1 MKLIPL
7 YLVQTKTS
15 FLMNR
20 SIKKV
25 AILGSGI
32 MGSRIACH
40 FANIG
45 VQVLLLDIVP
55 KELTAEEQAKGLLLD
70 SPLVKNRIV
79 NLAFQQ
85 TLRSKPA
92 SLYHAKFA
100 ANIQL
105 GNFDDHLSDITD
117 ADWIMEVVV
126 ENLAIKKSLY
136 DRVEQF
142 RKAGTLITS
151 NTSGI
156 PIHLMAEGRS
166 ADFQAHFCGTHFFN
180 PPRYLR
186 LLEIIPTPKT
196 DPAVIEFLLTYGET
210 QLGKATVLCKDT
222 PAFIANRIG
231 VYSMMQTMKVVEEL
245 GLSVEQVDKLTS
257 KVVGRPKSGTFRLS
271 DVVGLDTTVHVA
283 NNLLAALTE
292 DESKSI
298 FELPSM
304 MQKLMANKW
313 LGDKTGQGFYKKTKD
328 EKGKTVILSLDLKT
342 FEYRAAE
349 RVSFETLERSKAV
362 DNLTDRFELLLNG
375 KDLAGEFYRKTILDG
390 FRYASNRVPE
400 IADDL
405 VKIDQAICA
414 GFGWEMGVFETWDAI
429 GVEKANA
436 MMAELGLNPAP
447 WVSEMLALGHSTFYK
462 TAGGKRLY
470 YDLASKS
477 YQAIPGQEK
486 QISLQILKPTNT
498 VFKNDDAPLIGL
510 SDGIVGLEFHSK
522 MNTMG
527 QGVLEGLACAIETA
541 EKDFRGLVIGN
552 ESNEA
557 FSAGAN
563 LGMLYMF
570 GIEKKFD
577 EVNQMI
583 ATFQESM
590 MRVRY
595 SSIPVVVAP
604 HTLAL
609 GGGCEINLHADKIV
623 AHSGLYMGLVEVGV
637 GLIPAGGGTKE
648 MALRMGDARRSGDVE
663 LNRLQQAF
671 MNIATAKVSTSAH
684 EALEMNYLRTQDRIV
699 LNRSQVISEAK
710 KEAMLLAEAGYVQKN
725 RRSDVWVE
733 GKQGLALFKA
743 GIQGMLMG
751 RYISEHDA
759 LIANKLAFA
768 ICGGDLDAPQQV
780 TEQYLLDLEREA
792 FLSLTGEQKTM
803 ERIGSLLSGG
813 KPLRN

>member
-1 MKLIPL
+1 
-7 YLVQTKTS
+7 
-15 FLMNR
+15 MNR

-45 VQVLLLDIVP
+45 VQVLLLDIAP
-55 KELTAEEQAKGLLLD
+55 KELNAEEEAKGLSLE

-85 TLRSKPA
+85 TLKSKPA
-92 SLYHAKFA
+92 SLYQAGFA

-105 GNFDDHLSDITD
+105 GNFDDNLSGIAD

-126 ENLAIKKSLY
+126 ENLAIKRSLY

-142 RKAGTLITS
+142 RKEGTLITS

-196 DPAVIEFLLTYGET
+196 DPAVVEFLLAYGET

-283 NNLLAALTE
+283 NNLNAALTE

-304 MQKLMANKW
+304 MQKLMDNKW

-328 EKGKTVILSLDLKT
+328 DKGKTIILSLDLQT
-342 FEYRAAE
+342 FEYRAAQ

-362 DNLTDRFELLLNG
+362 DQLADRFALLLAG
-375 KDLAGEFYRKTILDG
+375 QDLAGEFYRKTILDG

-436 MMAELGLNPAP
+436 MMADLGLSPAP

-462 TAGGKRLY
+462 TEGGKRLY

-477 YQAIPGQEK
+477 YQVIPGQEK
-486 QISLQILKPTNT
+486 QISLSILKPTNT
-498 VFKNDDAPLIGL
+498 VFKNDDAHIIDLG
-510 SDGIVGLEFHSK
+510 DGIVGLEFHSK

-527 QGVLEGLACAIETA
+527 QGVLEGLAYAIETA

-623 AHSGLYMGLVEVGV
+623 AHSELYMGLVEVGV

-648 MALRMGDARRSGDVE
+648 MALRMGDARRTGDVE

-710 KEAMLLAEAGYVQKN
+710 KEAILLAEAGYVQKN

-759 LIANKLAFA
+759 LIGNKLAFA
-768 ICGGDLDAPQQV
+768 ICGGDLDAPQMV

-803 ERIGSLLSGG
+803 DRIGSLLSGG

>member
-1 MKLIPL
+1 
-7 YLVQTKTS
+7 
-15 FLMNR
+15 MNR

-40 FANIG
+40 FANVG
-45 VQVLLLDIVP
+45 VQVLLLDIAP
-55 KELTAEEQAKGLLLD
+55 KELNAEEQAKGLSLD

-79 NLAFQQ
+79 HSAFQQ
-85 TLRSKPA
+85 TLKSKPA
-92 SLYHAKFA
+92 SLYQTGFA

-105 GNFDDHLSDITD
+105 GNFDDNLSGISD
-117 ADWIMEVVV
+117 ADWIMEVIV

-196 DPAVIEFLLTYGET
+196 DPAVVEFLLAYGET
-210 QLGKATVLCKDT
+210 QLGKTTVLCKDT

-283 NNLLAALTE
+283 NNLHAALTD

-313 LGDKTGQGFYKKTKD
+313 LGDKTGQGFYKKTRD
-328 EKGKTVILSLDLKT
+328 DKGKTVILSLDLKT
-342 FEYRAAE
+342 FEYGAQQ

-362 DNLTDRFELLLNG
+362 DQLADRFALLLAG
-375 KDLAGEFYRKTILDG
+375 QDLAGEFYRKTILDG

-436 MMAELGLNPAP
+436 MMADLGLNPAP
-447 WVSEMLALGHSTFYK
+447 WVTEMLALGHTSFYK
-462 TAGGKRLY
+462 TEGGKRLY
-470 YDLASKS
+470 YDLSSKA

-486 QISLQILKPTNT
+486 QISLQILKSTNT
-498 VFKNDDAPLIGL
+498 VFQNDDAHLIDLG
-510 SDGIVGLEFHSK
+510 DGIVGLEFHSK

-527 QGVLEGLACAIETA
+527 QGVLEGLAHAIETA

-623 AHSGLYMGLVEVGV
+623 AHAELYMGLVEVGV

-648 MALRMGDARRSGDVE
+648 MALRMGDARRTGDVE

-671 MNIATAKVSTSAH
+671 MNIATARVSTSAY

-710 KEAMLLAEAGYVQKN
+710 KEAILLAEAGYVQKN

-803 ERIGSLLSGG
+803 DRIGSLLSGG

>member
-1 MKLIPL
+1 
-7 YLVQTKTS
+7 
-15 FLMNR
+15 MNR

-45 VQVLLLDIVP
+45 VQVLLLDIAP
-55 KELTAEEQAKGLLLD
+55 KELSAEEAAKGLTLE
-70 SPLVKNRIV
+70 SPAVRNRIV
-79 NLAFQQ
+79 NSAFQQ
-85 TLRSKPA
+85 TLKSKPA
-92 SLYHAKFA
+92 SLYQAGFA
-100 ANIQL
+100 ANIQV
-105 GNFDDHLSDITD
+105 GNFEDNLSGISD

-126 ENLAIKKSLY
+126 ENLAIKKSIY
-136 DRVEQF
+136 ERVEQF
-142 RKAGTLITS
+142 RQPGTLITS

-196 DPAVIEFLLTYGET
+196 DASVIDFLLAYGET
-210 QLGKATVLCKDT
+210 QLGKTTVLCKDT

-245 GLSVEQVDKLTS
+245 GLTVEQVDKLTS

-283 NNLLAALTE
+283 NNLHAALTH

-298 FELPSM
+298 FALPSM
-304 MQKLMANKW
+304 MQKLIENKW

-328 EKGKTVILSLDLKT
+328 DKGKTVILSLDLQT
-342 FEYRAAE
+342 FEYRAAQ
-349 RVSFETLERSKAV
+349 RVSFETLERSKAI
-362 DNLTDRFELLLNG
+362 DNLADRFALLLAG
-375 KDLAGEFYRKTILDG
+375 QDLAGEFYRKTILDG

-436 MMAELGLNPAP
+436 MMAELGLTPAP
-447 WVSEMLALGHSTFYK
+447 WVTEMLALGHATFYK
-462 TAGGKRLY
+462 IEGGKRLY
-470 YDLASKS
+470 YDLVTKS
-477 YQAIPGQEK
+477 YQVIPGQEK
-486 QISLQILKPTNT
+486 QISLSILKPTNT
-498 VFKNDDAPLIGL
+498 VFKNDDAHLIDLG
-510 SDGIVGLEFHSK
+510 DGIVGLEFHSK

-527 QGVLEGLACAIETA
+527 QGVLEGLAYAIETA

-577 EVNQMI
+577 EVNHMI

-623 AHSGLYMGLVEVGV
+623 AHAELYMGLVEVGV

-710 KEAMLLAEAGYVQKN
+710 KEAILLAEAGYVQKN

-768 ICGGDLDAPQQV
+768 ICGGDLDAPQMV

-803 ERIGSLLSGG
+803 DRIGSLLSGG

>member
-1 MKLIPL
+1 MRVNLIKLLKQI
-7 YLVQTKTS
+7 S

-45 VQVLLLDIVP
+45 VQVLLLDIAP
-55 KELTAEEQAKGLLLD
+55 KELNAEEEAKGLSLE

-85 TLRSKPA
+85 TLKSKPA
-92 SLYHAKFA
+92 SLYQAGFA

-105 GNFDDHLSDITD
+105 GNFDDNLSGIVD

-126 ENLAIKKSLY
+126 ENLAIKRSLY

-142 RKAGTLITS
+142 RKEGTLITS

-196 DPAVIEFLLTYGET
+196 DPAVVEFLLAYGET

-283 NNLLAALTE
+283 NNLNAALTE

-304 MQKLMANKW
+304 MQKLMDNKW

-328 EKGKTVILSLDLKT
+328 DKGKTVILSLDLQT
-342 FEYRAAE
+342 FEYRAAQ

-362 DNLTDRFELLLNG
+362 DQLADRFALLLAG
-375 KDLAGEFYRKTILDG
+375 QDLAGEFYRKTILDG

-436 MMAELGLNPAP
+436 MMADLGLSPAP
-447 WVSEMLALGHSTFYK
+447 WVKEMLALGHSTFYK
-462 TAGGKRLY
+462 TEGGKRLY
-470 YDLASKS
+470 YNLASKS
-477 YQAIPGQEK
+477 YQVIPGQEK
-486 QISLQILKPTNT
+486 QISLSILKPTNT
-498 VFKNDDAPLIGL
+498 VFKNDDAHIIDLG
-510 SDGIVGLEFHSK
+510 DGIVGLEFHSK

-527 QGVLEGLACAIETA
+527 QGVLEGLAYAIETA

-623 AHSGLYMGLVEVGV
+623 AHSELYMGLVEVGV

-648 MALRMGDARRSGDVE
+648 MALRMGDARRAGDVE

-710 KEAMLLAEAGYVQKN
+710 KEAILLAEAGYVQKN

-803 ERIGSLLSGG
+803 DRIGSLLSGG

>member
-1 MKLIPL
+1 
-7 YLVQTKTS
+7 
-15 FLMNR
+15 MNR

-45 VQVLLLDIVP
+45 VQVLLLDIAP
-55 KELTAEEQAKGLLLD
+55 KELSAEEVAKGLTLE
-70 SPLVKNRIV
+70 SPAVRNRIV
-79 NLAFQQ
+79 NAAFQQ
-85 TLRSKPA
+85 TLKSKPA
-92 SLYHAKFA
+92 SLYQSGFA
-100 ANIQL
+100 TNIQV
-105 GNFDDHLSDITD
+105 GNFEDNLSNISDV
-117 ADWIMEVVV
+117 DWIMEVVV

-142 RKAGTLITS
+142 RTPGTLITS

-196 DPAVIEFLLTYGET
+196 DPSVIEFLLAYGET

-245 GLSVEQVDKLTS
+245 GLTVEQVDKLTS

-283 NNLLAALTE
+283 NNLNATLTS

-304 MQKLMANKW
+304 MQKLIDNKW

-328 EKGKTVILSLDLKT
+328 DKGKTVILSLDLQT
-342 FEYRAAE
+342 FEYRAAQ

-362 DNLTDRFELLLNG
+362 DQLADRFALLLAG
-375 KDLAGEFYRKTILDG
+375 QDLAGEFYRKTILDG

-436 MMAELGLNPAP
+436 MMADMGLTPAP
-447 WVSEMLALGHSTFYK
+447 WVQEMLSLGHSTFYK
-462 TAGGKRLY
+462 IEGGKRLY
-470 YDLASKS
+470 YDIASKS
-477 YQAIPGQEK
+477 YQVIPGQEK

-498 VFKNDDAPLIGL
+498 VFKNDDAHIIDLG
-510 SDGIVGLEFHSK
+510 DGIVGLEFHSK

-527 QGVLEGLACAIETA
+527 QGVLEGLAYAIETA

-577 EVNQMI
+577 EVNHMI

-623 AHSGLYMGLVEVGV
+623 AHSELYMGLVEVGV

-648 MALRMGDARRSGDVE
+648 MALRMGDARRAGDVE

-710 KEAMLLAEAGYVQKN
+710 KEAILLAEAGYVQKN

-768 ICGGDLDAPQQV
+768 ICGGDLDAPQMV

-803 ERIGSLLSGG
+803 DRIGSLLSGG

>member
-1 MKLIPL
+1 
-7 YLVQTKTS
+7 
-15 FLMNR
+15 
-20 SIKKV
+20 
-25 AILGSGI
+25 

-45 VQVLLLDIVP
+45 VQVLLLDIAP
-55 KELTAEEQAKGLLLD
+55 KELSAEEAAKGLTLE
-70 SPLVKNRIV
+70 SPAVRNRIV
-79 NLAFQQ
+79 NAAFQQ
-85 TLRSKPA
+85 TLKSKPA
-92 SLYHAKFA
+92 SLYQAGFA
-100 ANIQL
+100 ANIQV
-105 GNFDDHLSDITD
+105 GNFEDNLSGISD

-126 ENLAIKKSLY
+126 ENLAIKKSIY
-136 DRVEQF
+136 ERVEQF
-142 RKAGTLITS
+142 RQPGTLITS

-196 DPAVIEFLLTYGET
+196 DASVIDFLLAYGET
-210 QLGKATVLCKDT
+210 QLGKTTVLCKDT

-245 GLSVEQVDKLTS
+245 GLTVEQVDKLTS

-283 NNLLAALTE
+283 NNLHATLSN

-298 FELPSM
+298 FALPSM
-304 MQKLMANKW
+304 MQKLIENKW

-328 EKGKTVILSLDLKT
+328 DKGKTVILSLDLQT
-342 FEYRAAE
+342 FEYRAAQ
-349 RVSFETLERSKAV
+349 RVSFETLERSKAI
-362 DNLTDRFELLLNG
+362 DNLADRFALLLAG
-375 KDLAGEFYRKTILDG
+375 QDLAGEFYRKTILDG

-429 GVEKANA
+429 GVEKANS
-436 MMAELGLNPAP
+436 MMAELGLTPAP
-447 WVSEMLALGHSTFYK
+447 WVTEMLALGHSTFYK
-462 TAGGKRLY
+462 IEGGKRLY

-477 YQAIPGQEK
+477 YQVIPGQEK
-486 QISLQILKPTNT
+486 QISLSILKPTNT
-498 VFKNDDAPLIGL
+498 VFKNDDAHIIDLG
-510 SDGIVGLEFHSK
+510 DGIVGLEFHSK

-527 QGVLEGLACAIETA
+527 QGVLEGLAYAIETA

-577 EVNQMI
+577 EVNHMI

-623 AHSGLYMGLVEVGV
+623 AHSELYMGLVEVGV

-710 KEAMLLAEAGYVQKN
+710 KEAILLAEAGYVQKN

-768 ICGGDLDAPQQV
+768 ICGGDLDAPQMV

-803 ERIGSLLSGG
+803 DRIGSLLSGG

>member
-1 MKLIPL
+1 
-7 YLVQTKTS
+7 
-15 FLMNR
+15 MNR

-45 VQVLLLDIVP
+45 VQVLLLDIAP
-55 KELTAEEQAKGLLLD
+55 KELSAEEAAKGLTLE
-70 SPLVKNRIV
+70 SPAVRNRIV
-79 NLAFQQ
+79 NAAFQQ
-85 TLRSKPA
+85 TLKSKPA
-92 SLYHAKFA
+92 SLYQAGFA
-100 ANIQL
+100 ANIQV
-105 GNFDDHLSDITD
+105 GNFEDNLSGISD

-126 ENLAIKKSLY
+126 ENLAIKKSIY
-136 DRVEQF
+136 ERVEQF
-142 RKAGTLITS
+142 RQLGTLITS

-196 DPAVIEFLLTYGET
+196 DASVIDFLLAYGET
-210 QLGKATVLCKDT
+210 QLGKTTVLCKDT

-245 GLSVEQVDKLTS
+245 GLTVEQVDKLTS

-283 NNLLAALTE
+283 NNLHATLSN

-298 FELPSM
+298 FALPSM
-304 MQKLMANKW
+304 MQKLIENKW

-328 EKGKTVILSLDLKT
+328 DKGKTVILSLDLQT
-342 FEYRAAE
+342 FEYRAAQ
-349 RVSFETLERSKAV
+349 RVSFETLERSKAI
-362 DNLTDRFELLLNG
+362 DNLADRFALLLAG
-375 KDLAGEFYRKTILDG
+375 QDLAGEFYRKTILDG

-436 MMAELGLNPAP
+436 MMAELGLTPAP
-447 WVSEMLALGHSTFYK
+447 WVTEMLALGHSTFYK
-462 TAGGKRLY
+462 IEGGKRLY

-477 YQAIPGQEK
+477 YQVIPGQEK
-486 QISLQILKPTNT
+486 QISLSILKPTNT
-498 VFKNDDAPLIGL
+498 VFKNDDAHIIDLG
-510 SDGIVGLEFHSK
+510 DGIVGLEFHSK

-527 QGVLEGLACAIETA
+527 QGVLEGLAYAIETA

-577 EVNQMI
+577 EVNHMI

-623 AHSGLYMGLVEVGV
+623 AHSELYMGLVEVGV

-710 KEAMLLAEAGYVQKN
+710 KEAILLAEVGYVQKN

-768 ICGGDLDAPQQV
+768 ICGGDLDAPQMV

-803 ERIGSLLSGG
+803 DRIGSLLSGG

>member
-1 MKLIPL
+1 
-7 YLVQTKTS
+7 
-15 FLMNR
+15 
-20 SIKKV
+20 
-25 AILGSGI
+25 

-45 VQVLLLDIVP
+45 VQVLLLDIAP
-55 KELTAEEQAKGLLLD
+55 KELSAEEAAKGLTLE
-70 SPLVKNRIV
+70 SPAVRNRIV
-79 NLAFQQ
+79 NAAFQQ
-85 TLRSKPA
+85 TLKSKPA
-92 SLYHAKFA
+92 SLYQAGFA

-105 GNFDDHLSDITD
+105 GNFEDNLSNISD

-142 RKAGTLITS
+142 RTAGTLITS

-196 DPAVIEFLLTYGET
+196 DSSVIDFLLAYGET
-210 QLGKATVLCKDT
+210 QLGKTTVLCKDT

-245 GLSVEQVDKLTS
+245 GLTVEQVDKLTS

-283 NNLLAALTE
+283 NNLHATLTS

-304 MQKLMANKW
+304 MQKLIENKW

-328 EKGKTVILSLDLKT
+328 DKGKTLILSLDLQT
-342 FEYRAAE
+342 FEYRAAQ
-349 RVSFETLERSKAV
+349 RVSFETLERSKSI
-362 DNLTDRFELLLNG
+362 DNLADRFALLLAG
-375 KDLAGEFYRKTILDG
+375 QDLAGEFYRKTILDG

-436 MMAELGLNPAP
+436 MMADLGLSPAP
-447 WVSEMLALGHSTFYK
+447 WVTEMLALGHTTFYK
-462 TAGGKRLY
+462 IEGGKRLF

-477 YQAIPGQEK
+477 YQVIPGQEK
-486 QISLQILKPTNT
+486 QISLSILKPTNT
-498 VFKNDDAPLIGL
+498 VFKNDDAHLIDLG
-510 SDGIVGLEFHSK
+510 DGIVGLEFHSK

-527 QGVLEGLACAIETA
+527 QGVLEGLAYAIETA

-577 EVNQMI
+577 EVNHMI

-623 AHSGLYMGLVEVGV
+623 AHSELYMGLVEVGV

-648 MALRMGDARRSGDVE
+648 MALRMGDARRTGDVE

-710 KEAMLLAEAGYVQKN
+710 KEAILLAEAGYVQKN

-759 LIANKLAFA
+759 LIANKLAYA
-768 ICGGDLDAPQQV
+768 ICGGDLDAPQMV

-803 ERIGSLLSGG
+803 DRIGSLLSGG

>member
-1 MKLIPL
+1 
-7 YLVQTKTS
+7 
-15 FLMNR
+15 MNR

-45 VQVLLLDIVP
+45 VQVLLLDIAP
-55 KELTAEEQAKGLLLD
+55 KELNAEEEAKGLSLE

-85 TLRSKPA
+85 TLKSKPA
-92 SLYHAKFA
+92 SLYQAGFA

-105 GNFDDHLSDITD
+105 GNFDDNLSGIVD

-126 ENLAIKKSLY
+126 ENLAIKRSLY

-142 RKAGTLITS
+142 RTAGTLITS

-196 DPAVIEFLLTYGET
+196 DPAVVEFLLAYGET

-245 GLSVEQVDKLTS
+245 GLTVEQVDKLTS

-283 NNLLAALTE
+283 NNLNAALTE

-304 MQKLMANKW
+304 MQKLMDNKW

-328 EKGKTVILSLDLKT
+328 DKGKTVILSLDLQT
-342 FEYRAAE
+342 FEYRAAQ
-349 RVSFETLERSKAV
+349 RVSFETLERSKAI
-362 DNLTDRFELLLNG
+362 DNLADRFALLLAG
-375 KDLAGEFYRKTILDG
+375 QDLAGEFYRKTILDG

-436 MMAELGLNPAP
+436 MMAELGLSPAP
-447 WVSEMLALGHSTFYK
+447 WVKEMLALGHSTFYK
-462 TAGGKRLY
+462 TEGGKRLY

-477 YQAIPGQEK
+477 YQVIPGQEK
-486 QISLQILKPTNT
+486 QISLSILKPTNT
-498 VFKNDDAPLIGL
+498 VFKNDDAHIIDLG
-510 SDGIVGLEFHSK
+510 DGIVGLEFHSK

-527 QGVLEGLACAIETA
+527 QGVLEGLAYAIETA

-623 AHSGLYMGLVEVGV
+623 AHSELYMGLVEVGV

-648 MALRMGDARRSGDVE
+648 MALRMGDARRTGDVE

-710 KEAMLLAEAGYVQKN
+710 KEAILLAEAGYVQKN

-768 ICGGDLDAPQQV
+768 ICGGDLDAPQMV

-803 ERIGSLLSGG
+803 DRIGSLLSGG

>member
-1 MKLIPL
+1 
-7 YLVQTKTS
+7 
-15 FLMNR
+15 
-20 SIKKV
+20 
-25 AILGSGI
+25 

-45 VQVLLLDIVP
+45 VQVLLLDIAP
-55 KELTAEEQAKGLLLD
+55 KELSAEEAAKGLTLE
-70 SPLVKNRIV
+70 SPAVRNRIV
-79 NLAFQQ
+79 NAAFQQ
-85 TLRSKPA
+85 TLKSKPA
-92 SLYHAKFA
+92 SLYQAGFA
-100 ANIQL
+100 ANIQV
-105 GNFDDHLSDITD
+105 GNFEDNLSGISD

-126 ENLAIKKSLY
+126 ENLAIKKSIY
-136 DRVEQF
+136 ERVEQF
-142 RKAGTLITS
+142 RQPGTLITS

-196 DPAVIEFLLTYGET
+196 DPSVIDFLLAYGET
-210 QLGKATVLCKDT
+210 QLGKTTVLCKDT

-245 GLSVEQVDKLTS
+245 GLTVEQVDKLTS

-283 NNLLAALTE
+283 NNLHAALTH

-298 FELPSM
+298 FALPSM
-304 MQKLMANKW
+304 MQKLIENKW

-328 EKGKTVILSLDLKT
+328 DKGKTVILSLDLQT
-342 FEYRAAE
+342 FEYRAAQ
-349 RVSFETLERSKAV
+349 RVSFETLERSKAI
-362 DNLTDRFELLLNG
+362 DNLADRFALLLAG
-375 KDLAGEFYRKTILDG
+375 QDLAGEFYRKTILDG

-429 GVEKANA
+429 GVEKAIA
-436 MMAELGLNPAP
+436 MMAELGLTPAP
-447 WVSEMLALGHSTFYK
+447 WVTEMLALGHATFYK
-462 TAGGKRLY
+462 IEGGKRLY
-470 YDLASKS
+470 YDLATKS
-477 YQAIPGQEK
+477 YQVIPGQEK
-486 QISLQILKPTNT
+486 QISLSILKPTNT
-498 VFKNDDAPLIGL
+498 VFKNDDAHLIDLG
-510 SDGIVGLEFHSK
+510 DGIVGLEFHSK

-527 QGVLEGLACAIETA
+527 QGVLEGLAHAIETA

-577 EVNQMI
+577 EVNHMI

-623 AHSGLYMGLVEVGV
+623 AHSELYMGLVEVGV

-710 KEAMLLAEAGYVQKN
+710 KEAILLAEAGYVQKN

-768 ICGGDLDAPQQV
+768 ICGGDLDAPQMV

-803 ERIGSLLSGG
+803 DRIGSLLSGG

>member
-1 MKLIPL
+1 
-7 YLVQTKTS
+7 
-15 FLMNR
+15 MNR

-45 VQVLLLDIVP
+45 VQVLLLDIAP
-55 KELTAEEQAKGLLLD
+55 KELNAEEEAKGLSLD
-70 SPLVKNRIV
+70 SHLVKNRIV

-85 TLRSKPA
+85 TLKSKPA
-92 SLYHAKFA
+92 SLYQAGFA

-105 GNFDDHLSDITD
+105 GNFDDNLPGISD

-142 RKAGTLITS
+142 RKDGTLITS

-196 DPAVIEFLLTYGET
+196 DSSVVEFLLAYGET
-210 QLGKATVLCKDT
+210 QLGKTTVLCKDT

-283 NNLLAALTE
+283 NNLSATLTE

-304 MQKLMANKW
+304 MQKLMDNKW

-328 EKGKTVILSLDLKT
+328 EKGKTVILSLDLQT
-342 FEYRAAE
+342 FEYRAAQ

-362 DNLTDRFELLLNG
+362 DQLADRFALLLAG
-375 KDLAGEFYRKTILDG
+375 QDLAGEFYRKTILDG

-400 IADDL
+400 IADDF
-405 VKIDQAICA
+405 VKIDQAICS

-436 MMAELGLNPAP
+436 MMADLGITPAP
-447 WVSEMLALGHSTFYK
+447 WVTEMLANGHSTFYK
-462 TAGGKRLY
+462 TEGGKRLY
-470 YDLASKS
+470 YDLVSKS

-486 QISLQILKPTNT
+486 QISLHILKPTNT
-498 VFKNDDAPLIGL
+498 VFKNDDAHIIDLGE
-510 SDGIVGLEFHSK
+510 GIVGLEFHSK

-527 QGVLEGLACAIETA
+527 QGVLEGLAYAIETA

-570 GIEKKFD
+570 GIEKKFN

-623 AHSGLYMGLVEVGV
+623 AHSELYMGLVEVGV

-648 MALRMGDARRSGDVE
+648 MALRMGDARRTGDVE

-671 MNIATAKVSTSAH
+671 MNIATAKVSTSAY

-710 KEAMLLAEAGYVQKN
+710 KEAILLAEAGYVQKT

-803 ERIGSLLSGG
+803 DRIGSLLSGG

>member
-1 MKLIPL
+1 
-7 YLVQTKTS
+7 
-15 FLMNR
+15 MNR

-45 VQVLLLDIVP
+45 VQVLLLDIAP
-55 KELTAEEQAKGLLLD
+55 KELNAEEEAKGLSLE

-85 TLRSKPA
+85 TLKSKPA
-92 SLYHAKFA
+92 SLYQAGFA

-105 GNFDDHLSDITD
+105 GNFDDNLSGIVD

-126 ENLAIKKSLY
+126 ENLAIKRSLY

-142 RKAGTLITS
+142 RKEGTLITS

-196 DPAVIEFLLTYGET
+196 DPAVVEFLLAYGET

-304 MQKLMANKW
+304 MQKLMDNKW

-328 EKGKTVILSLDLKT
+328 DKGKTVILSLDLQT
-342 FEYRAAE
+342 FEYRAAQ

-362 DNLTDRFELLLNG
+362 DQLADRFALLLAG
-375 KDLAGEFYRKTILDG
+375 QDLAGEFYRKTILDG

-436 MMAELGLNPAP
+436 MMADLGLSPAP
-447 WVSEMLALGHSTFYK
+447 WVKEMLALGHSTFYK
-462 TAGGKRLY
+462 TEGGKRHY

-477 YQAIPGQEK
+477 YQVIPGQEK
-486 QISLQILKPTNT
+486 QISLSILKPTNT
-498 VFKNDDAPLIGL
+498 VFKNDDAHIIDLG
-510 SDGIVGLEFHSK
+510 DGIVGLEFHSK

-527 QGVLEGLACAIETA
+527 QGVLEGLAYAIETA

-623 AHSGLYMGLVEVGV
+623 AHSELYMGLVEVGV

-648 MALRMGDARRSGDVE
+648 MALRMGDARRAGDVE

-710 KEAMLLAEAGYVQKN
+710 KEAILLAEAGYVQKN

-803 ERIGSLLSGG
+803 DRIGSLLSGG

>member
-1 MKLIPL
+1 
-7 YLVQTKTS
+7 
-15 FLMNR
+15 MNR

-45 VQVLLLDIVP
+45 VQVLLLDIAP
-55 KELTAEEQAKGLLLD
+55 KELSAEEAAKGLTLE
-70 SPLVKNRIV
+70 SPAVRNRIV
-79 NLAFQQ
+79 NAAFQQ
-85 TLRSKPA
+85 TLKSKPA
-92 SLYHAKFA
+92 SLYQAGFA
-100 ANIQL
+100 ANIQV
-105 GNFDDHLSDITD
+105 GNFEDNLSGISD

-126 ENLAIKKSLY
+126 ENLSIKKSIY
-136 DRVEQF
+136 ERVEQF
-142 RKAGTLITS
+142 RKPGTLITS

-196 DPAVIEFLLTYGET
+196 DASVIDFLLAYGET
-210 QLGKATVLCKDT
+210 QLGKTTVLCKDT

-231 VYSMMQTMKVVEEL
+231 VYSMIQTMKVVEEL
-245 GLSVEQVDKLTS
+245 GLTVEQVDKLTS

-283 NNLLAALTE
+283 NNLHAALTN

-298 FELPSM
+298 FALPSM
-304 MQKLMANKW
+304 MQKLIENKW

-328 EKGKTVILSLDLKT
+328 DKGKTVILSLDLQT
-342 FEYRAAE
+342 FEYRAAQ
-349 RVSFETLERSKAV
+349 RVSFETLERSKSI
-362 DNLTDRFELLLNG
+362 DNLADRFALLLAG
-375 KDLAGEFYRKTILDG
+375 QDLAGEFYRKTMLDG

-429 GVEKANA
+429 GVEKAIA
-436 MMAELGLNPAP
+436 MMAELGLTPAP
-447 WVSEMLALGHSTFYK
+447 WVTEMLALGHATFYK
-462 TAGGKRLY
+462 IDGGKRLY

-477 YQAIPGQEK
+477 YQVIPGQEK
-486 QISLQILKPTNT
+486 QISLSILKPTNT
-498 VFKNDDAPLIGL
+498 VFKNDDAHLIDLG
-510 SDGIVGLEFHSK
+510 DGIVGLEFHSK

-527 QGVLEGLACAIETA
+527 QGVLEGLAHAIDTA

-577 EVNQMI
+577 EVNHMI

-623 AHSGLYMGLVEVGV
+623 AHSELYMGLVEVGV

-710 KEAMLLAEAGYVQKN
+710 KEAILLAEGGYVQKN

-768 ICGGDLDAPQQV
+768 ICGGDLDAPQLV

-803 ERIGSLLSGG
+803 DRIGSLLSGG

>member
-1 MKLIPL
+1 
-7 YLVQTKTS
+7 
-15 FLMNR
+15 MNR

-45 VQVLLLDIVP
+45 VQVLLLDIAP
-55 KELTAEEQAKGLLLD
+55 KELNAEEEAKGLSLE
-70 SPLVKNRIV
+70 SPLVRNRIV

-85 TLRSKPA
+85 TLKSKPA
-92 SLYHAKFA
+92 SLYQAGFA

-105 GNFDDHLSDITD
+105 GNFDDNLSGIVD

-126 ENLAIKKSLY
+126 ENLAIKRSLY

-142 RKAGTLITS
+142 RTAGTLITS

-196 DPAVIEFLLTYGET
+196 DPAVVEFLLAYGET

-245 GLSVEQVDKLTS
+245 GLTVEQVDKLTS

-283 NNLLAALTE
+283 NNLNAALTE

-304 MQKLMANKW
+304 MQKLMDNKW

-328 EKGKTVILSLDLKT
+328 DKGKTVILSLDLQT
-342 FEYRAAE
+342 FEYRAAQ
-349 RVSFETLERSKAV
+349 RVSFETLERSKAI
-362 DNLTDRFELLLNG
+362 DNLADRFALLLAG
-375 KDLAGEFYRKTILDG
+375 QDLAGEFYRKTILDG

-436 MMAELGLNPAP
+436 MMADLGISPAP

-462 TAGGKRLY
+462 TEGGKRLY

-477 YQAIPGQEK
+477 YQVIPGQEK
-486 QISLQILKPTNT
+486 QISLSILKPTNT
-498 VFKNDDAPLIGL
+498 VFKNDDAHIIDLG
-510 SDGIVGLEFHSK
+510 DGIVGLEFHSK

-527 QGVLEGLACAIETA
+527 QGVLEGLAYAIETA

-623 AHSGLYMGLVEVGV
+623 AHSELYMGLVEVGV

-648 MALRMGDARRSGDVE
+648 MALRMGDARRTGDVE

-710 KEAMLLAEAGYVQKN
+710 KEAILLAEAGYVQKN

-803 ERIGSLLSGG
+803 DRIGSLLSGG

>member
-1 MKLIPL
+1 
-7 YLVQTKTS
+7 
-15 FLMNR
+15 
-20 SIKKV
+20 
-25 AILGSGI
+25 

-45 VQVLLLDIVP
+45 VQVLLLDIAP
-55 KELTAEEQAKGLLLD
+55 KELSAEEAAKGLTLE
-70 SPLVKNRIV
+70 SPAVRNRIV
-79 NLAFQQ
+79 NAAFQQ
-85 TLRSKPA
+85 TLKSKPA
-92 SLYHAKFA
+92 SLYQAGFA
-100 ANIQL
+100 ANIQV
-105 GNFDDHLSDITD
+105 GNFEDNLSGISD

-126 ENLAIKKSLY
+126 ENLAIKKSIY
-136 DRVEQF
+136 ERVEQF
-142 RKAGTLITS
+142 RQPGTLITS

-196 DPAVIEFLLTYGET
+196 DASVIDFLLAYGET
-210 QLGKATVLCKDT
+210 QLGKTTVLCKDT

-245 GLSVEQVDKLTS
+245 GLTVEQVDKLTS

-283 NNLLAALTE
+283 NNLHATLSN
-292 DESKSI
+292 DESKWI
-298 FELPSM
+298 FALPSM
-304 MQKLMANKW
+304 MQKLIENKW

-328 EKGKTVILSLDLKT
+328 DKGKTVILSLDLQT
-342 FEYRAAE
+342 FEYRAAQ
-349 RVSFETLERSKAV
+349 RVSFETLERSKAI
-362 DNLTDRFELLLNG
+362 DNLADRFALLLAG
-375 KDLAGEFYRKTILDG
+375 QDLAGEFYRKTILDG

-436 MMAELGLNPAP
+436 MMAELGLTPAP
-447 WVSEMLALGHSTFYK
+447 WVTEMLALGHSTFYK
-462 TAGGKRLY
+462 IEGGKRLY

-477 YQAIPGQEK
+477 YQVIPGQEK
-486 QISLQILKPTNT
+486 QISLSILKPTNT
-498 VFKNDDAPLIGL
+498 VFKNDDAHIIDLG
-510 SDGIVGLEFHSK
+510 DGIVGLEFHSK

-527 QGVLEGLACAIETA
+527 QGVLEGLAYAIETA

-577 EVNQMI
+577 EVNHMI

-623 AHSGLYMGLVEVGV
+623 AHSELYMGLVEVGV

-710 KEAMLLAEAGYVQKN
+710 KEAILLAEAGYVQKN

-768 ICGGDLDAPQQV
+768 ICGGDLDAPQMV

-803 ERIGSLLSGG
+803 DRIGSLLSGG

>member
-1 MKLIPL
+1 
-7 YLVQTKTS
+7 
-15 FLMNR
+15 MNR

-45 VQVLLLDIVP
+45 VQVLLLDIAP

-85 TLRSKPA
+85 TLKSKPA
-92 SLYHAKFA
+92 SLYQVGFA

-105 GNFDDHLSDITD
+105 GNFDDNLSGIAD

-126 ENLAIKKSLY
+126 ENLAIKRSLY
-136 DRVEQF
+136 DRVEPF

-196 DPAVIEFLLTYGET
+196 DPAVIEFLLAYGET
-210 QLGKATVLCKDT
+210 QLGKTTVLCKDT

-304 MQKLMANKW
+304 MQKLMDNKW

-328 EKGKTVILSLDLKT
+328 STGKTNILSLDLKT
-342 FEYRAAE
+342 FEYGAQQ

-362 DNLTDRFELLLNG
+362 DQLADRFALLLAG
-375 KDLAGEFYRKTILDG
+375 QDLAGEFYRKTILDG

-429 GVEKANA
+429 GVEKANS
-436 MMAELGLNPAP
+436 MMAELGLTPAP

-462 TAGGKRLY
+462 TEGGKRLY

-477 YQAIPGQEK
+477 YQTIPGQEK

-498 VFKNDDAPLIGL
+498 VFKNDDAHIIDLG
-510 SDGIVGLEFHSK
+510 DGIVGLEFHSK

-527 QGVLEGLACAIETA
+527 QGVLEGLAHAIETA

-623 AHSGLYMGLVEVGV
+623 AHSELYMGLVEVGV

-648 MALRMGDARRSGDVE
+648 MALRMGDARRTGDVE

-671 MNIATAKVSTSAH
+671 MNIATARVSTSAH
-684 EALEMNYLRTQDRIV
+684 EALEMNYLRSQDRIV

-710 KEAMLLAEAGYVQKN
+710 KEAILLAEAGYVQKN

>member
-1 MKLIPL
+1 
-7 YLVQTKTS
+7 
-15 FLMNR
+15 MNR

-45 VQVLLLDIVP
+45 VQVLLLDIAP
-55 KELTAEEQAKGLLLD
+55 KELSAEEAAKGLTLE
-70 SPLVKNRIV
+70 SPAVRNRIV
-79 NLAFQQ
+79 NAAFQQ
-85 TLRSKPA
+85 TLKSKPA
-92 SLYHAKFA
+92 SLYQAGFA
-100 ANIQL
+100 SNIQV
-105 GNFDDHLSDITD
+105 GNFEDNLSNISDV
-117 ADWIMEVVV
+117 DWIMEVVV

-142 RKAGTLITS
+142 RTPGTLITS

-196 DPAVIEFLLTYGET
+196 DPAVIEFLLAYGET

-245 GLSVEQVDKLTS
+245 GLTVEQVDKLTS

-283 NNLLAALTE
+283 NNLNATLTS

-304 MQKLMANKW
+304 MQKLIDNKW

-328 EKGKTVILSLDLKT
+328 DKGKTVILSLDLQT
-342 FEYRAAE
+342 FEYRAAQ

-362 DNLTDRFELLLNG
+362 DQLADRFALLLAG
-375 KDLAGEFYRKTILDG
+375 QDLAGEFYRKTILDG

-436 MMAELGLNPAP
+436 MMAEMGLTPAP
-447 WVSEMLALGHSTFYK
+447 WVAEMLSLGHSTFYK
-462 TAGGKRLY
+462 IEGGKRLY
-470 YDLASKS
+470 YDIASKS
-477 YQAIPGQEK
+477 YQVIPGQEK
-486 QISLQILKPTNT
+486 QISLSILKPTNT
-498 VFKNDDAPLIGL
+498 VFKNDDAHIIDLG
-510 SDGIVGLEFHSK
+510 DGIVGLEFHSK

-527 QGVLEGLACAIETA
+527 QGVLEGLAYAIETA

-577 EVNQMI
+577 EVNHMI

-623 AHSGLYMGLVEVGV
+623 AHSELYMGLVEVGV

-648 MALRMGDARRSGDVE
+648 MALRMGDARRTGDVE

-710 KEAMLLAEAGYVQKN
+710 KEAILLAEAGYVQKN

-768 ICGGDLDAPQQV
+768 ICGGDLDAPQMV

-803 ERIGSLLSGG
+803 DRIGSLLSGG